1 MFSSCT
7 LFAVMFKKMKL
18 EVRGVSDVGAF
29 GMLAADMAACLP
41 AHGPVQ
47 FELHCLVLSFW
58 NFTQVVA
65 QNFYRT

>member
-1 MFSSCT
+1 MCVRASCT
-7 LFAVMFKKMKL
+7 LFAVMFKKISL
-18 EVRGVSDVGAF
+18 EVGAGAF

-58 NFTQVVA
+58 NITQVVA
-65 QNFYRT
+65 QNLYRI